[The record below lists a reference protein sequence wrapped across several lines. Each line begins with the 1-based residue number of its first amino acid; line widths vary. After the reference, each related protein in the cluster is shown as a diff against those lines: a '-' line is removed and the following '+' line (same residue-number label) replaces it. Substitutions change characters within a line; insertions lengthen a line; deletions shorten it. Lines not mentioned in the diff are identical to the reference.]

1 VDEKIIDNKTNMV
14 YQVNLTYGLSS
25 KEEIYDEYF
34 VQNKKE
40 KKWIEDFEIIELNM
54 SKITKM
60 WYHNT

>member
-1 VDEKIIDNKTNMV
+1 MDEKIIDNKTNMV

-60 WYHNT
+60 WYLNT